1 MLSTQLTVSEIV
13 KMLTTNP
20 NTGVFPLQTS
30 DYPNG
35 ITRAGLLAA
44 LQANLGP
51 TNSGNFD
58 PATGAWN
65 KQVYAPGILLNG
77 GGQIPASDSAT
88 MLPTTAAVLPIIN
101 PVGASAMGS
110 SPAIITQPSEVQ

>member
-1 MLSTQLTVSEIV
+1 MLSTQITVSQILQ
-13 KMLTTNP
+13 MLTQNP
-20 NTGVFPLQTS
+20 GVAVFSLQTS
-30 DYPNG
+30 DYPTG

-58 PATGAWN
+58 AKGNWN
-65 KQVYAPGILLNG
+65 SQVIAPGILLNG
-77 GGQIPASDSAT
+77 GGQIPASDSAA
-88 MLPTTAAVLPIIN
+88 MVPTTVAVLPIIN

-110 SPAIITQPSEVQ
+110 SPAVITKPSEVQ